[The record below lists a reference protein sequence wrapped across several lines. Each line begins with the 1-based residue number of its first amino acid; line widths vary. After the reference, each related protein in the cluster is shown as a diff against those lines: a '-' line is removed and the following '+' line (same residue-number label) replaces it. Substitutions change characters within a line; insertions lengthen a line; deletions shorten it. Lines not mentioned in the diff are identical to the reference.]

1 MTRTT
6 PLRRMIRQLSQ
17 RLVTEADTFIVLDLL
32 SPCASIALLT
42 WRRRRVS
49 LDRAQEGGSVHSQW
63 RIGGDDDPSR
73 TRG

>member
-17 RLVTEADTFIVLDLL
+17 RLVTEADTFIVLNLL
-32 SPCASIALLT
+32 SSCASIALLA

-49 LDRAQEGGSVHSQW
+49 LDRAQEGGFVHSVN
-63 RIGGDDDPSR
+63 DV
-73 TRG
+73 